1 MAAEKSQLFGRPD
14 IDRPVYFI
22 SGHGSEHRGVFEIP
36 YGCDIIVK
44 NDTCTFAKSTE
55 LNYMLNALLFMSQRV
70 IRNPIGN
77 MNELIR
83 MLGSVAV
90 YTRDPPRIDE
100 HHANFRY
107 HRNTPRTCPN
117 FQYQLLNHV
126 FKQNEDGK
134 YISIDNST
142 GSGITDVA
150 RLREARRGIQ
160 YTPHIRMVVYAP
172 DTPKGIEAARHNK
185 NDNIQLIVSF
195 FQYSIYP
202 KPNTIQTY
210 LTGRWREEEQVELYD
225 MLIDL
230 DHQYYLTTV
239 SQEFLCYFF
248 PGVYY
253 HNVCRGI
260 ERNLGETAR
269 QYETTQRY
277 VKELNNW
284 REGVG
289 EKKVSVLAANPI
301 FSKRL
306 FEEAALRRNYLHQYQ
321 GSVEF
326 EEGQHV
332 MNMSNCRNLQTRIAS
347 VEERL
352 AAVNQSN
359 ASNEVKAR
367 EKEKIIKNTRVKLL
381 RKILHDK
388 RTQCARRD
396 ARTREGRARESAA
409 RAASAAASVSRYITQ
424 PQSNTRR
431 GRRSRVSN
439 RNQTRRGRNKGPNR
453 SRNGSSNRSRSKSPT
468 QNNSKNNN

>member
-14 IDRPVYFI
+14 VERPVYFI
-22 SGHGSEHRGVFEIP
+22 SGHGSEHRGVFKIP
-36 YGCDIIVK
+36 YGTDIIVK
-44 NDTCTFAKSTE
+44 SDTCTFAKSTE
-55 LNYMLNALLFMSQRV
+55 LNYMLNALLFMPQKT
-70 IRNPIGN
+70 IRNPIKN
-77 MNELIR
+77 MNELIK

-90 YTRDPPRIDE
+90 CTRDQPRINE
-100 HHANFRY
+100 HHEYFRY
-107 HRNTPRTCPN
+107 HRNTSPTCPN
-117 FQYQLLNHV
+117 FQYHLLNHV
-126 FKQNEDGK
+126 FKEDEHGK

-142 GSGITDVA
+142 GSGVTDVS
-150 RLREARRGIQ
+150 RLREARRDVQ
-160 YTPHIRMVVYAP
+160 YTPHRRMIVYAP
-172 DTPKGIEAARHNK
+172 DTPRGIEAAHHNK

-210 LTGRWREEEQVELYD
+210 LTRRWREEGQVELYD

-230 DHQYYLTTV
+230 DRQYSLIMV
-239 SQEFLCYFF
+239 SQAYLSYTF

-277 VKELNNW
+277 VKQLSNW

-289 EKKVSVLAANPI
+289 EKKVSVLASNPI
-301 FSKRL
+301 FASRV
-306 FEEAALRRNYLHQYQ
+306 FDEAALRRNYLHQYQ
-321 GSVEF
+321 GSKQF

-347 VEERL
+347 IEERL

-359 ASNEVKAR
+359 ASHEVKER
-367 EKEKIIKNTRVKLL
+367 EKEKIIKNTHVRLL
-381 RKILHDK
+381 RNILHDK

-396 ARTREGRARESAA
+396 ARTREARTRDARTREAA
-409 RAASAAASVSRYITQ
+409 RAALLATSSVSRYITQ
-424 PQSNTRR
+424 PQSNTRKS
-431 GRRSRVSN
+431 RSRVRN
-439 RNQTRRGRNKGPNR
+439 GNQTRRGHSR
-453 SRNGSSNRSRSKSPT
+453 SPSRSHSRSRSRSPKHNG
-468 QNNSKNNN
+468 Q

>member
-1 MAAEKSQLFGRPD
+1 MAAESVPESIGQLFGRPD
-14 IDRPVYFI
+14 IERPVYFI

-36 YGCDIIVK
+36 YGCDIIIK

-77 MNELIR
+77 MNEIIR

-90 YTRDPPRIDE
+90 YTRDSPRIDE
-100 HHANFRY
+100 HHTNFRY

-126 FKQNEDGK
+126 FKENEDGK

-142 GSGITDVA
+142 GSGITEVS

-160 YTPHIRMVVYAP
+160 YTPHKRMVVYAP

-195 FQYSIYP
+195 FRYSIYP
-202 KPNTIQTY
+202 KPNTIETY
-210 LTGRWREEEQVELYD
+210 LTGRWREEGQVELYD
-225 MLIDL
+225 MLFDL
-230 DHQYYLTTV
+230 DRQYYLTTV
-239 SQEFLCYFF
+239 SQEFLCYSF

-260 ERNLGETAR
+260 ERNMSETAR

-277 VKELNNW
+277 VKQLNNW

-289 EKKVSVLAANPI
+289 EKKVSVLASNPI
-301 FSKRL
+301 FFKRL

-332 MNMSNCRNLQTRIAS
+332 MDEGNCRNLQTRIAS
-347 VEERL
+347 IEERL
-352 AAVNQSN
+352 AAINQSN
-359 ASNEVKAR
+359 ASSDVKAR
-367 EKEKIIKNTRVKLL
+367 QKEKIIKNTHVQIL

-396 ARTREGRARESAA
+396 AMTREASARESAA
-409 RAASAAASVSRYITQ
+409 RAAAVSRYITQ

-431 GRRSRVSN
+431 GRSRIRN
-439 RNQTRRGRNKGPNR
+439 RNQTRKGRNRGP
-453 SRNGSSNRSRSKSPT
+453 SRSRSKSHSKSRSRSRSRSPT
-468 QNNSKNNN
+468 